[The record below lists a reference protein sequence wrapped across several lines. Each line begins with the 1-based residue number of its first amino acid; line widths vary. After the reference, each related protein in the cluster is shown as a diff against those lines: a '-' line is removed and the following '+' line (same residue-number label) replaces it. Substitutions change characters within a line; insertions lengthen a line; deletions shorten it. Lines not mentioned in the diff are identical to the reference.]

1 MTAHQTSMLA
11 AVLALNEAVRA
22 RRQPAEAS
30 QAAAPAAGAAEEGL
44 PDDFMDLWDDEPRRA
59 A

>member
-11 AVLALNEAVRA
+11 AVIALTEAARA
-22 RRQPAEAS
+22 RDLNRP
-30 QAAAPAAGAAEEGL
+30 AAAPAAPVDGAAEDGL